1 MHYIILRAKTKYTN
15 EVISEHIFED
25 TSCHLM
31 NLFFLYNKTKSL
43 VGHRYDDK
51 SLVLKC
57 FYDMKLLDV
66 LILDVYK
73 TRDFIEDKITISENV
88 KEYINALIGR
98 VCSTLFTLRE
108 LGSFLEIDFV
118 SES

>member
-1 MHYIILRAKTKYTN
+1 MHYIILRTKTKYTN
-15 EVISEHIFED
+15 EVMSEHIFED

-31 NLFFLYNKTKSL
+31 NLFFLYNKTQAL

-57 FYDMKLLDV
+57 FYDLKLLDV

-73 TRDFIEDKITISENV
+73 TRDLIEDKITITDNL
-88 KEYINALIGR
+88 KEYINTLISR
-98 VCSTLFTLRE
+98 ICTTLFTLRE
-108 LGSFLEIDFV
+108 LGAFLEIDFV